1 MNRRSERMTIWGH
14 LEELRGRLLKA
25 VLALAAATIG
35 SLFLSEKAINLLAQA
50 AGGMDKLQAIEVTE
64 NIAVFMRVALLSG
77 VLLAMPVILYQLLR
91 FVLPG
96 LKPNEKRWLYG
107 VIFFGTLLFA
117 AGVAFAYFVML
128 PASVKFLLE
137 FLAVETKPR
146 ISNYINFVTNLL
158 FWMGVAFQ
166 TPLIIFALARFDL
179 VSAKTLARRWREGL
193 VVIAILAA
201 VITPTVDPVNMALLM
216 VPLLGLYW
224 LSVLLAFLAR
234 RKAGPDQQ
242 KKKK

>member
-1 MNRRSERMTIWGH
+1 MSKRSERMTIWGH

-25 VLALAAATIG
+25 VLALAIATIG
-35 SLFLSEKAINLLAQA
+35 SLFLSERAINLLAEPV
-50 AGGMDKLQAIEVTE
+50 GGLDKLQAIEVTE

-77 VLLAMPVILYQLLR
+77 VILAMPVILYQLLR

-96 LKPNEKRWLYG
+96 LKPNEKRWLYL
-107 VIFFGTLLFA
+107 VILFGSLLFA

-166 TPLIIFALARFDL
+166 TPLIIFALAKFNL
-179 VSAKTLARRWREGL
+179 VSAATLAKRWREGL
-193 VVIAILAA
+193 VIIAILAA
-201 VITPTVDPVNMALLM
+201 VITPTIDPVNMALLM

-234 RKAGPDQQ
+234 RRPQSNKKA
-242 KKKK
+242 